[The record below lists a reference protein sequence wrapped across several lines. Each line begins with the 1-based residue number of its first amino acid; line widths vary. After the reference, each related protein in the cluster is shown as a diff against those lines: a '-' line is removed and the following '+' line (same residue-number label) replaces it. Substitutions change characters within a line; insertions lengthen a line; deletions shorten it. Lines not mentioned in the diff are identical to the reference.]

1 MKHFNNIRLDISYDG
16 SSFLGSQTQPNGLSV
31 EDKLY
36 QVLIKLNIQTKLI
49 FAGRTDK
56 GVHATHSVV
65 NCLIP
70 KYWDIFKLQR
80 ILNQMLI
87 DIKINRIMIVDL
99 DFHARYHAIK
109 RCYRYI
115 MTSTP
120 LTPFNAKYL
129 TYIEDIDEKLIK
141 DAIKEFVGIFDFEY
155 FSKKG
160 SGITNFIREI
170 YSVKFYRYKQFYIF
184 KFCANGFLRS
194 QIRIMVDFLI
204 KISNHQLTI
213 DQLIQQLTKQ
223 KVYSLSLAPSNGLY
237 LCKVIYHKSRFA

>member
-1 MKHFNNIRLDISYDG
+1 MDISYDG

-31 EDKLY
+31 EDKLH
-36 QVLIKLNIQTKLI
+36 QALMKLNIQTKLI
-49 FAGRTDK
+49 FASRTDK
-56 GVHATHSVV
+56 GVHSTHSVV

-70 KYWDIFKLQR
+70 TYWDIFKLQR
-80 ILNQMLI
+80 VLNQMLTS
-87 DIKINRIMIVDL
+87 IKINKIAIVDL
-99 DFHARYHAIK
+99 DFHSRYCATK

-115 MTSTP
+115 ITSKP

-129 TYIEDIDEKLIK
+129 TYIENIDEKLIK
-141 DAIKEFVGIFDFEY
+141 DSIKEFVGKFDFEY

-160 SGITNFIREI
+160 SGITNFVREI

-204 KISNHQLTI
+204 KISNHQLTT
-213 DQLIQQLTKQ
+213 DHLIQQLTKQ
-223 KVYSLSLAPSNGLY
+223 KIYSSTLAPSNGLY
-237 LCKVIYHKSRFA
+237 LCKISYKYQ